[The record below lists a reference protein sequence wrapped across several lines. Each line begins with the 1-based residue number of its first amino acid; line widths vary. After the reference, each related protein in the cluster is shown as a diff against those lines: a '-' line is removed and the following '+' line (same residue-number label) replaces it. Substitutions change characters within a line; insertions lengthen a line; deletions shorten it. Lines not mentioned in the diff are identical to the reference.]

1 MLYTQRLIDWLIMSG
16 LFVAME
22 AEKPTAAEKKR
33 TTHHL
38 GVMEKIRS
46 LRQCADYW
54 LVRKDTAKR
63 ITILVLYSK
72 QKRTVILYLKNHT
85 DIYSK

>member
-46 LRQCADYW
+46 LRQCADYA
-54 LVRKDTAKR
+54 LAGEKG
-63 ITILVLYSK
+63 YS
-72 QKRTVILYLKNHT
+72 QAHNYTCTVQ
-85 DIYSK
+85 